1 MKVKVGSRCE
11 TSKNCINKNCVK
23 STCTRRKRKNTMP
36 KKVKIGAK
44 CEISKNCINNN
55 CVDKSCVRR
64 PYTKRRKSTA
74 NKGSVP
80 RGYVKKGIAD
90 FEKRIS
96 NLPRRNAVI
105 TAYKQTKKGK
115 SKMALPS
122 RGAVIAAYKQTK
134 RKKR

>member
-1 MKVKVGSRCE
+1 MRVKVGSRCE

-36 KKVKIGAK
+36 KKVKIGTK

-55 CVDKSCVRR
+55 CVDRVCVRR
-64 PYTKRRKSTA
+64 SYTKRRRSTA
-74 NKGSVP
+74 KKGSVP

-90 FEKRIS
+90 WEKRI
-96 NLPRRNAVI
+96 NKLARRNAVI
-105 TAYKQTKKGK
+105 TAYKQTK
-115 SKMALPS
+115 
-122 RGAVIAAYKQTK
+122 